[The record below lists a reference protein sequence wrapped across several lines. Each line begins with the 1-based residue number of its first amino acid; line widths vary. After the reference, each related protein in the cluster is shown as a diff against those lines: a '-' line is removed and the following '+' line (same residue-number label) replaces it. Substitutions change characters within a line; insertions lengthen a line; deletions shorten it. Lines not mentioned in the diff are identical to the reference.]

1 MQHPGGIQ
9 MADSLNGRKSRAR
22 PLAPESAPRSMP
34 GVTRREAEVVGLVA
48 RGLTNKAIASQLQIS
63 SRTVQTHLERMFKK
77 LAVRSR
83 AALVA
88 RVYMNGNST
97 GNEKDCVR

>member
-1 MQHPGGIQ
+1 MSHPDGIQ
-9 MADSLNGRKSRAR
+9 MADSLNGQKKCAR
-22 PLAPESAPRSMP
+22 PSAPESASRSMP
-34 GVTRREAEVVGLVA
+34 GVTPREAEVVGLVA

-83 AALVA
+83 AELVA
-88 RVYMNGNST
+88 RAYLSVARRHN
-97 GNEKDCVR
+97 